1 MIRIAV
7 FTTFCFIFAIPSL
20 SQGGTGEIS
29 VSEGKSVWNTQCASC
44 HNGDMTESRAQ
55 LLKMYK
61 NKIDFVKNAK
71 KAAKNG
77 SCSTTL
83 DFEKAADELYGK

>member
-1 MIRIAV
+1 MIRITI
-7 FTTFCFIFAIPSL
+7 FTALCFIFSTPSF
-20 SQGGTGEIS
+20 SQGGTEE
-29 VSEGKSVWNTQCASC
+29 VPVPEGKSVWNTQCASC

-83 DFEKAADELYGK
+83 DFEKAAGELYGN

>member
-1 MIRIAV
+1 
-7 FTTFCFIFAIPSL
+7 
-20 SQGGTGEIS
+20 
-29 VSEGKSVWNTQCASC
+29 
-44 HNGDMTESRAQ
+44 MTESRAQ